1 MEDIF
6 IPVLEA
12 SMIYATHYCKACG
25 RSTVTAKDVEYGL
38 KYAAR
43 TVLGNKIGTY
53 FPEDNDES
61 LDDEQ
66 SSEDSDESLD
76 EDGSS
81 DDIEVVDDSDEP
93 FTRYT
98 GTDDDTCVK
107 MNEIIDTWDEWEPFS
122 PAEKI
127 VKNAIDSQQR
137 NNHGGIFTN

>member
-12 SMIYATHYCKACG
+12 SMIYASHYCKACG

-43 TVLGNKIGTY
+43 TVLGNKVGTY

-66 SSEDSDESLD
+66 SCSSEDSDDS
-76 EDGSS
+76 
-81 DDIEVVDDSDEP
+81 IEVVDDSDEP

-137 NNHGGIFTN
+137 NNHGGIFTK